1 MKIKAKSISNISG
14 TLFFSILFSMFFLIS
29 TSYAQEAYITTDRN
43 SYEDGDTIKIS
54 GNVGKLSETNP
65 NTAVTV
71 IITGPTG
78 KIFEIAQ
85 VTADTS
91 GQFSHNVMADGSMQV
106 NGIYEV
112 IAAYGAEKISTTFSF
127 TASAY
132 TLPPTSSSINV
143 EGFSVSYQITGG
155 SVFSI
160 APDLRANS
168 LIIQIFSSSNGHLT
182 ITLPRALIDA
192 KIESADD
199 EFFVLV
205 DGIETDFEETKTSKS
220 RTLTITFKDGTE
232 EIEIIGTGVFGNLLS
247 PEPTTEEAKKP
258 E

>member
-1 MKIKAKSISNISG
+1 MKIKGKSISNISG

-29 TSYAQEAYITTDRN
+29 TSSAQ
-43 SYEDGDTIKIS
+43 
-54 GNVGKLSETNP
+54 
-65 NTAVTV
+65 
-71 IITGPTG
+71 
-78 KIFEIAQ
+78 
-85 VTADTS
+85 
-91 GQFSHNVMADGSMQV
+91 
-106 NGIYEV
+106 
-112 IAAYGAEKISTTFSF
+112 GAF
-127 TASAY
+127 
-132 TLPPTSSSINV
+132 SSSINV

-205 DGIETDFEETKTSKS
+205 DGIETDFEENPRIIKTPY
-220 RTLTITFKDGTE
+220 
-232 EIEIIGTGVFGNLLS
+232 N
-247 PEPTTEEAKKP
+247 
-258 E
+258 